1 MRMQRIVWGFAA
13 LTTAAWIFG
22 LWAEPPAMNGRGI
35 SHEVFY

>member
-22 LWAEPPAMNGRGI
+22 LWAEPPR
-35 SHEVFY
+35 HERPGHFA